1 VPESPSLAEILRQ
14 HAFVDGLDESACS
27 LIYGCAKDV
36 RFIAGTY
43 LFHEGGSADQ
53 LYLIREGRVALEVAV
68 PERAAVAFQTLGE
81 GEVVGLSW
89 LVPPY
94 RWAYDAKAV
103 TDVGA
108 IAVDAACL
116 RDACEK
122 DHEFGYALM
131 MRFVP
136 VMIGRLQATRF
147 QILDVYG
154 AGDR

>member
-1 VPESPSLAEILRQ
+1 MPESSNLAEILRR
-14 HAFVDGLDESACS
+14 HAFVDGLDENACN
-27 LIYGCAKDV
+27 LIHGCATDV
-36 RFIAGTY
+36 QFGGGTY
-43 LFHEGGSADQ
+43 LFHEGGSADR
-53 LYLIREGRVALEVAV
+53 LFLIREGRVALEVAV
-68 PERAAVAFQTLGE
+68 PERASVAFQTLGE

-103 TDVGA
+103 TDVRA
-108 IAVDAACL
+108 IAIDADCL

-131 MRFVP
+131 KRFVP

-154 AGDR
+154 RDR